1 MINLLYEYANA
12 AALILTLEDGKLIE
26 EKFETLEEIIRR
38 ANFYKKEKLS
48 DEVICKFVRKKS
60 EMIAKDKGKGEESD

>member
-26 EKFETLEEIIRR
+26 EKFETMQEIIRR
-38 ANFYKKEKLS
+38 ANFYNKEKLS
-48 DEVICKFVRKKS
+48 EEVICKFVRKKVR
-60 EMIAKDKGKGEESD
+60 